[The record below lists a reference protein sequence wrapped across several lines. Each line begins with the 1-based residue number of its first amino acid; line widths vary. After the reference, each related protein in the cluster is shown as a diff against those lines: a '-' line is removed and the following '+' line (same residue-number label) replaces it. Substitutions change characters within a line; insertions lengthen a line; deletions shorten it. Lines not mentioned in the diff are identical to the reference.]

1 VTKSRII
8 RWAGYVTHMGEMK
21 CVYRVLMGKSE
32 GRRQFGRLRHR
43 WEDNIKMNFQEV
55 GWRAWK
61 GVVF

>member
-1 VTKSRII
+1 
-8 RWAGYVTHMGEMK
+8 MGEMK